1 MTLDNYPFDSLRTLL
16 EHSTPSTTKTQID
29 LTIGEPKF
37 ATPSFICEA
46 LSSYATTLNKYPPNA
61 GVPELVSAVSGFVK
75 RRFDIALGA
84 EQFCPTFGTKEVCFN
99 FPSYYLH
106 DKKEPTMAFVNPYY
120 AVYKGAAVAA
130 KAKIFTIDLLP
141 QNDFK
146 PKMSD
151 EQLQKLDLVILN
163 FPNNPTGCELSL
175 EELQEWVKLALKHD
189 FFLINDE
196 CYSEIYRQTPPP
208 SLLQASVSV
217 GNEEFKNIA
226 VLNSLSK
233 RSSAPSIRGGFIAGD
248 ASVLKGYKVY
258 RTYSGTTPPL
268 PNQLASALA
277 WEDEHYPSLF
287 REKYNKN
294 FQHANDILG
303 IDIPSSGFFLWL
315 AVPARYNGD
324 DLSFAKELF
333 ERENI
338 KVLPGSF
345 LCDNN
350 VSSGY
355 VRLAFVYEEPI
366 IQEALQRLNAFM
378 QASA

>member
-1 MTLDNYPFDSLRTLL
+1 MTLDSYPFDSLRTLL
-16 EHSTPSTTKTQID
+16 TNSTANTEKTQID

-46 LSSYATTLNKYPPNA
+46 LSNHAPTLNKYPPNA
-61 GVPELVSAVSGFVK
+61 GAPELANAIGGFVK
-75 RRFDIALGA
+75 RRFDITLSA

-130 KAKIFTIDLLP
+130 KAKIVTIDLLP
-141 QNDFK
+141 DNDFK
-146 PKMSD
+146 PKMSE
-151 EQLQKLDLVILN
+151 EQLQNLDLVILN

-217 GNEEFKNIA
+217 GNASFKNIA

-258 RTYSGTTPPL
+258 RTYTGTTPPL
-268 PNQLASALA
+268 PNQLASAEA

-287 REKYNKN
+287 RDKYNKN
-294 FQHANDILG
+294 FEHAHDILG
-303 IDIPSSGFFLWL
+303 VGIPSSGFFLWL
-315 AVPARYNGD
+315 AVPERYNGD
-324 DLSFAKELF
+324 DLLFTKELF

-345 LCDNN
+345 LCDND
-350 VSSGY
+350 VSRGY
-355 VRLAFVYEEPI
+355 VRIAFVYEEQI
-366 IQEALQRLNAFM
+366 IREAMQRLSVFVRA
-378 QASA
+378 